1 MGQALRSVCVW
12 GGCEG
17 KRGGGGV
24 AEQVWRKANYR
35 APQKKEK
42 KIRTHRRD
50 GERDKHVDRQT
61 DCIVKYQVRD
71 KRKE

>member
-12 GGCEG
+12 GGGG
-17 KRGGGGV
+17 KERGGGGV

-35 APQKKEK
+35 APQKKREK
-42 KIRTHRRD
+42 DKNTRRD